1 MTTHAQKVA
10 PITRK
15 KRKLKQ
21 EFFLGT
27 FEYLDNL
34 GLKKDSI
41 KGGNYW
47 LYYID
52 ETPFF
57 YVRNWSVYIDFRLRE
72 LRDLL
77 SQIKGVLPNPKGS
90 SLNHKFE
97 HFKHYRNVVS
107 KKTGEARDEYE
118 GWGFCYI
125 DKAAFEAFVNICTV
139 FQKSGLLAAEEAV
152 VAYEL
157 KAAPKTGK
165 ATVSESR
172 VGQQKFKQDLLKY
185 WKTCAVTDC
194 SLISV
199 LKASHIKSWTESTPV
214 EKLDPFNGL
223 LLSPNL
229 DCLFDSG
236 LISFDKDGVIM
247 ISSMLKASD
256 STSLGVSGVMTL
268 RKKNG
273 AHEKYLEY
281 HRNST
286 FKK

>member
-1 MTTHAQKVA
+1 MPTHVQKIA
-10 PITRK
+10 PIARK
-15 KRKLKQ
+15 KRQVKS
-21 EFFLGT
+21 FLGI
-27 FEYLDNL
+27 FDYLDSL
-34 GLKKDSI
+34 GLKKEAI

-52 ETPFF
+52 DTPFF
-57 YVRNWSVYIDFRLRE
+57 YIRSYTVHIDFRLRE

-77 SQIKGVLPNPKGS
+77 SQIKGVVPNAKGS
-90 SLNHKFE
+90 SINHKFE
-97 HFKHYRNVVS
+97 HFQHHRNVVN
-107 KKTGEARDEYE
+107 KKTGEERREYE
-118 GWGFCYI
+118 GWAFRFV
-125 DKAAFEAFVNICTV
+125 DEAAFEAFVNICTV
-139 FQKSGLLAAEEAV
+139 FRQNGLLAAEEAV
-152 VAYEL
+152 ITYEL
-157 KAAPKTGK
+157 KPAPRTGK

-185 WKTCAVTDC
+185 WKTCSVTDC
-194 SLISV
+194 SLNSV
-199 LKASHIKSWTESTPV
+199 LKASHIKAWTASTPL

-256 STSLGVSGVMTL
+256 LTSLGVSSLMKL

-281 HRNST
+281 HRNSK

>member
-1 MTTHAQKVA
+1 MGIGKS
-10 PITRK
+10 
-15 KRKLKQ
+15 L
-21 EFFLGT
+21 L
-27 FEYLDNL
+27 
-34 GLKKDSI
+34 S
-41 KGGNYW
+41 W
-47 LYYID
+47 LQHGI
-52 ETPFF
+52 
-57 YVRNWSVYIDFRLRE
+57 NHSVY
-72 LRDLL
+72 
-77 SQIKGVLPNPKGS
+77 SMKS
-90 SLNHKFE
+90 TSNHKFE